1 MGGAE
6 GVEAGAAVRRPHPR
20 WLNGWLLSSWS
31 IPSLMAGLILVVVVP
46 LLAFSGFLVLR
57 SAQHEQALMGEA
69 VRERAQAA
77 AATIDYDLSL
87 LRAHLFI
94 LAGAR
99 SLQNGDLAAFHAYAS
114 NFARDDGLH
123 VSLYDV
129 TGRELVNTGIP
140 YGHPSPAAADV
151 EAIRQVA
158 ATGRPNVS
166 DLAGGPNGDELS
178 ITVNVPVMRDGTPVY
193 VLTYDITPLI
203 PTLLEQLNLPP
214 GWVLALTDD
223 RGYVLARNRDVD
235 HIVGRKGRDEIN
247 QHFFESED
255 GWFPS
260 ISREG
265 VPIYNAFTHTRLAGW
280 AVDIGIPDK
289 VLFAP
294 VLHST
299 LVLALVG
306 GVAVCV
312 ALILAS
318 FIARR
323 VSISIAGLVSY
334 ADAVGRSERLPPHP
348 PGIKEIDAVACSLD
362 QAAEQLHRSAEARDQ
377 AARELRE
384 SEQKY
389 RELSEALA
397 AANEER
403 THLLHQIV
411 TAQEMER
418 TRIARE
424 LHDRLGQYLA
434 ALLLGLDAIAPTC
447 AASPTARQRL
457 TELRKL
463 TTELGR
469 DFSRMAWELR
479 PMALDELGLRNAI
492 TQYLEEWAEL
502 SGLHIDLEITLG
514 DRRLPPNVETA
525 LFRVLQEAITNVV
538 KHAGADSVGVI
549 LESID
554 GEIRLIIEDNGQGF
568 QTDQGAAV
576 ALGKSHLGLLGV
588 RERLALVN
596 GRLEVESTPGSGTTV
611 YACVPVAEGMDE

>member
-6 GVEAGAAVRRPHPR
+6 GVEAGSAVRLPRPR
-20 WLNGWLLSSWS
+20 WLGGWLLASWS
-31 IPSLMAGLILVVVVP
+31 IPSLMAGLILAVVVP
-46 LLAFSGFLVLR
+46 LLAFSSFLVLR
-57 SAQHEQALMGEA
+57 SAQHEQALMAEV

-87 LRAHLFI
+87 LRARLFI

-99 SLQNGDLAAFHAYAS
+99 SLQTDDLAAFHVDAT
-114 NFARDDGLH
+114 NFARDDGLY
-123 VSLYDV
+123 VSLYDE
-129 TGRELVNTGIP
+129 TGRQLVNTGIP
-140 YGHPSPAAADV
+140 YGRPLPTTPDV
-151 EAIRQVA
+151 EAIRQVV
-158 ATGRPNVS
+158 ATGRSNVS
-166 DLAGGPNGDELS
+166 DLAGGRNGNELS
-178 ITVNVPVMRDGTPVY
+178 ITVNVPVMRDGKPVY
-193 VLTYDITPLI
+193 VLSYDVVPRI
-203 PTLLEQLNLPP
+203 PSLLDQLNLPP
-214 GWVLALTDD
+214 GWVLAVVDD
-223 RGYVLARNRDVD
+223 RGYVLGRNRDVD

-247 QHFFESED
+247 RHFFESDD

-265 VPIYNAFTHTRLAGW
+265 VPIYNAFTHTRLGGW

-323 VSISIAGLVSY
+323 VSTSIAGLVSY
-334 ADAVGRSERLPPHP
+334 ADAVGRGERLPPHP
-348 PGIKEIDAVACSLD
+348 PGIREIDAVACSLD
-362 QAAEQLHRSAEARDQ
+362 QAAEQLHRSAEARDRV
-377 AARELRE
+377 ARELRE
-384 SEQKY
+384 SERKY
-389 RELSEALA
+389 RELSEALT

-411 TAQEMER
+411 ATQENER

-434 ALLLGLDAIAPTC
+434 ALLLGLDAIAPNCTT
-447 AASPTARQRL
+447 SSARQRL
-457 TELRKL
+457 AELKKL

-502 SGLHIDLEITLG
+502 SGLHIDLEIRLG
-514 DRRLPPNVETA
+514 DRRLLPDVETA

-549 LESID
+549 LESIN
-554 GEIRLIIEDNGQGF
+554 GEIRLIIEDNGHGF
-568 QTDQGAAV
+568 QTDQGAVV

-588 RERLALVN
+588 RERLSLVN

-611 YACVPVAEGMDE
+611 YACVPVVEGMDE

>member
-6 GVEAGAAVRRPHPR
+6 GVEAGSAVRLPRPR
-20 WLNGWLLSSWS
+20 WLGGWLLASWS
-31 IPSLMAGLILVVVVP
+31 IPSLMAGLILAVVVP
-46 LLAFSGFLVLR
+46 LLAFSSFLVLR
-57 SAQHEQALMGEA
+57 SAQHEQALMAEV

-77 AATIDYDLSL
+77 AATIDYELSL
-87 LRAHLFI
+87 LRARLFI

-99 SLQNGDLAAFHAYAS
+99 SLQTDDLAAFHVDAT
-114 NFARDDGLH
+114 NFARDDGLY
-123 VSLYDV
+123 VSLYDE
-129 TGRELVNTGIP
+129 TGRQLVNTGIP
-140 YGHPSPAAADV
+140 YGRPLPTTPDV
-151 EAIRQVA
+151 EAIRQVV
-158 ATGRPNVS
+158 ATGRSNVS
-166 DLAGGPNGDELS
+166 DLAGGRNGNELS
-178 ITVNVPVMRDGTPVY
+178 ITVNVPVMRDGKPVY
-193 VLTYDITPLI
+193 VLSYDVVPRI
-203 PTLLEQLNLPP
+203 PSLLDQLNLPP
-214 GWVLALTDD
+214 GWVLAVVDD
-223 RGYVLARNRDVD
+223 RGYVLGRNRDVD

-247 QHFFESED
+247 RHFFESDD

-265 VPIYNAFTHTRLAGW
+265 VPIYNAFTHTRLGGW

-323 VSISIAGLVSY
+323 VSTSIAGLVSY
-334 ADAVGRSERLPPHP
+334 ADAVGRGERLPPHP
-348 PGIKEIDAVACSLD
+348 PGIREIDAVACSLD
-362 QAAEQLHRSAEARDQ
+362 QAAEQLHRSAEARDRV
-377 AARELRE
+377 ARELRE
-384 SEQKY
+384 SERKY
-389 RELSEALA
+389 RELSEALT

-411 TAQEMER
+411 ATQENER

-434 ALLLGLDAIAPTC
+434 ALLLGLDAIAPNCTT
-447 AASPTARQRL
+447 SSARQRL
-457 TELRKL
+457 AELKKL

-502 SGLHIDLEITLG
+502 SGLHIDLEIRLG
-514 DRRLPPNVETA
+514 DRRLLPDVETA

-549 LESID
+549 LKSIN
-554 GEIRLIIEDNGQGF
+554 GEIRLIIEDNGHGF
-568 QTDQGAAV
+568 QTDQGAVV

-588 RERLALVN
+588 RERLSLVN

-611 YACVPVAEGMDE
+611 YACVPVVEGMDE

>member
-6 GVEAGAAVRRPHPR
+6 GVEAGSAVRLPR
-20 WLNGWLLSSWS
+20 LRRLSGWLLSSWS
-31 IPSLMAGLILVVVVP
+31 IPSLMAGLILAVVVP
-46 LLAFSGFLVLR
+46 LLAFSSFLVLR

-87 LRAHLFI
+87 LRARLFI

-99 SLQNGDLAAFHAYAS
+99 SLRTDDLAAFHAYATD
-114 NFARDDGLH
+114 FARGDGLY

-129 TGRELVNTGIP
+129 TGRGLVNTGIL
-140 YGHPSPAAADV
+140 YGRPLPAAVDV
-151 EAIRQVA
+151 EAIRQVV

-166 DLAGGPNGDELS
+166 DLAGSPNGNELS
-178 ITVNVPVMRDGTPVY
+178 IALNVPVMRDGEPVY
-193 VLTYDITPLI
+193 VLSYDIAPRI
-203 PTLLEQLNLPP
+203 PSLLAQLNLPP
-214 GWVLALTDD
+214 GWVLALVDD

-247 QHFFESED
+247 QHFFASDD

-306 GVAVCV
+306 GVTVCV

-318 FIARR
+318 FIARH
-323 VSISIAGLVSY
+323 VSTSIAALVSY
-334 ADAVGRSERLPPHP
+334 ADAVGRGERLPPHP
-348 PGIKEIDAVACSLD
+348 PGIKEIDAVARSLD

-377 AARELRE
+377 VARELRE
-384 SEQKY
+384 SERKY
-389 RELSEALA
+389 RELAEALT

-411 TAQEMER
+411 ATQEMER

-434 ALLLGLDAIAPTC
+434 ALLLGLDAIGPTC
-447 AASPTARQRL
+447 STSPAARQRL
-457 TELRKL
+457 TELKKL

-479 PMALDELGLRNAI
+479 PMALDELGLRNSI
-492 TQYLEEWAEL
+492 TQHLEEWADL

-514 DRRLPPNVETA
+514 DRRLPPDVETA

-549 LESID
+549 LESIN
-554 GEIRLIIEDNGQGF
+554 GEIRLIIEDNGHGF

-611 YACVPVAEGMDE
+611 YACVPVVEGMDE

>member
-6 GVEAGAAVRRPHPR
+6 GVGAGAAARLPRPR
-20 WLNGWLLSSWS
+20 WLSSRLLASWS
-31 IPSLMAGLILVVVVP
+31 IPGLLAGLILAVVVP

-57 SAQHEQALMGEA
+57 SAEHEQALMGEA

-77 AATIDYDLSL
+77 AATIDYDLSQ
-87 LRAHLFI
+87 LRAHLFM

-99 SLQNGDLAAFHAYAS
+99 SLQTDDLAAFHAYATD
-114 NFARDDGLH
+114 FARDDGLY
-123 VSLYDV
+123 VRLYDV
-129 TGRELVNTGIP
+129 TGRELVNTAIP
-140 YGHPSPAAADV
+140 YGRPLPATADV
-151 EAIRQVA
+151 DAIRQVV
-158 ATGRPNVS
+158 ATGRPKVS
-166 DLAGGPNGDELS
+166 DVTIGPRDNELS
-178 ITVNVPVMRDGTPVY
+178 VGLNVPVMRDGKPAY
-193 VLTYDITPLI
+193 VLSYDIAPRI
-203 PTLLEQLNLPP
+203 PSLLEQLDLPP
-214 GWVLALTDD
+214 GWILALTDD
-223 RGYVLARNRDVD
+223 RGYVLGRNRDVD

-247 QHFFESED
+247 RHFFESED

-265 VPIYNAFTHTRLAGW
+265 VPVYNAFTHTRFGGW
-280 AVDIGIPDK
+280 AVDIGIPDN

-312 ALILAS
+312 ALIFAS
-318 FIARR
+318 VIARR
-323 VSISIAGLVSY
+323 VSTSIAALVSY
-334 ADAVGRSERLPPHP
+334 ADAVGRGERLPPHS

-362 QAAEQLHRSAEARDQ
+362 QAAEQLHRSAEARDHT
-377 AARELRE
+377 ARELRE

-389 RELSEALA
+389 RELSEALT

-411 TAQEMER
+411 ATQETER

-434 ALLLGLDAIAPTC
+434 ALLLGLDAIGPTC
-447 AASPTARQRL
+447 TASPAARQRL
-457 TELRKL
+457 AELRKL

-538 KHAGADSVGVI
+538 KHAGADSIGVI
-549 LESID
+549 LESIN

-568 QTDQGAAV
+568 QTEQGAVV

-611 YACVPVAEGMDE
+611 YACVPVVEGMDE

>member
-6 GVEAGAAVRRPHPR
+6 GVEAGSAVRLPRPR
-20 WLNGWLLSSWS
+20 WLGGWLLASWS
-31 IPSLMAGLILVVVVP
+31 IPSLMAGLILAVVVP
-46 LLAFSGFLVLR
+46 LLAFSSFLVLR
-57 SAQHEQALMGEA
+57 SAQHEQALMAEV

-87 LRAHLFI
+87 LRARLFI

-99 SLQNGDLAAFHAYAS
+99 SLQTDDLAAFHVDAT
-114 NFARDDGLH
+114 NFARDDGLY
-123 VSLYDV
+123 VSLYDE
-129 TGRELVNTGIP
+129 TGRQLVNTGIP
-140 YGHPSPAAADV
+140 YGRPLPTTPDV
-151 EAIRQVA
+151 EAIRQVV
-158 ATGRPNVS
+158 ATGRSNVS
-166 DLAGGPNGDELS
+166 DLAGGRNGNELS
-178 ITVNVPVMRDGTPVY
+178 IAVNVPVMRDGKPVY
-193 VLTYDITPLI
+193 VLSYDVVPRI
-203 PTLLEQLNLPP
+203 PSLLDQLNLPP
-214 GWVLALTDD
+214 GWVLAVVDD
-223 RGYVLARNRDVD
+223 RGYVLGRNRDVD

-247 QHFFESED
+247 RHFFESDD

-265 VPIYNAFTHTRLAGW
+265 VPIYNAFTHTRLGGW

-323 VSISIAGLVSY
+323 VSTSIAGLVSY
-334 ADAVGRSERLPPHP
+334 ADAVGRGERLPPHP
-348 PGIKEIDAVACSLD
+348 PGIREIDAVACSLD
-362 QAAEQLHRSAEARDQ
+362 QAAEQLHRSAEARDRV
-377 AARELRE
+377 ARELRE
-384 SEQKY
+384 SERKY
-389 RELSEALA
+389 RELSEALT

-411 TAQEMER
+411 ATQENER

-434 ALLLGLDAIAPTC
+434 ALLLGLDAIAPNCTT
-447 AASPTARQRL
+447 SSARQRL
-457 TELRKL
+457 AELKKL

-502 SGLHIDLEITLG
+502 SGLHIDLEIRLG
-514 DRRLPPNVETA
+514 DRRLPPDVETA

-549 LESID
+549 LESIN
-554 GEIRLIIEDNGQGF
+554 GEIRLIIEDNGHGF
-568 QTDQGAAV
+568 QTDQGAVV

-588 RERLALVN
+588 RERLSLVN

-611 YACVPVAEGMDE
+611 YACVPVVEGMDE

>member
-1 MGGAE
+1 MGRAE
-6 GVEAGAAVRRPHPR
+6 GVEAGSAVRLPRLR
-20 WLNGWLLSSWS
+20 WLGGWLFSSWS
-31 IPSLMAGLILVVVVP
+31 IPSLMAGLILAVVVP

-57 SAQHEQALMGEA
+57 SAEHEQALMAQA

-87 LRAHLFI
+87 LRARLFI

-99 SLQNGDLAAFHAYAS
+99 SLQNDDLAAFHADAT
-114 NFARDDGLH
+114 NFARDDGLY

-129 TGRELVNTGIP
+129 TGRQLVNTGTP
-140 YGHPSPAAADV
+140 YGRLLPAATDV
-151 EAIRQVA
+151 EAIRQVV

-166 DLAGGPNGDELS
+166 DLAGGPNGNELS
-178 ITVNVPVMRDGTPVY
+178 ITVNVPVVRDGKPVY
-193 VLTYDITPLI
+193 VLSYDVVPRI
-203 PTLLEQLNLPP
+203 PSLLEQLNLPP
-214 GWVLALTDD
+214 GWVLAVVDD

-247 QHFFESED
+247 QHFFESDD

-299 LVLALVG
+299 LVLALEG

-323 VSISIAGLVSY
+323 VSISIAALVSY
-334 ADAVGRSERLPPHP
+334 ADAVGRGERLSPHP

-377 AARELRE
+377 VARELRE

-411 TAQEMER
+411 ATQENER

-447 AASPTARQRL
+447 TTSPAARQRL
-457 TELRKL
+457 GELKKL

-502 SGLHIDLEITLG
+502 SGLHIDLEIRLG
-514 DRRLPPNVETA
+514 DRRLPPDVETA

-549 LESID
+549 LESIN

-568 QTDQGAAV
+568 QTDQGAVV

>member
-6 GVEAGAAVRRPHPR
+6 GVEAGAAVRLPR
-20 WLNGWLLSSWS
+20 QRRSSGWLLSPWS
-31 IPSLMAGLILVVVVP
+31 IRGLLAGLILAVVVP

-57 SAQHEQALMGEA
+57 SAEHEQALMGEA

-77 AATIDYDLSL
+77 AATIDYDLSQ
-87 LRAHLFI
+87 LRARLFI

-99 SLQNGDLAAFHAYAS
+99 SLQIDDLAAFHAYAS
-114 NFARDDGLH
+114 DFARDDGLY

-129 TGRELVNTGIP
+129 TGRALVNTGIP
-140 YGHPSPAAADV
+140 YGRPLPAAADV

-166 DLAGGPNGDELS
+166 DLAGGPNSDELS
-178 ITVNVPVMRDGTPVY
+178 ITVNVPVMRDGKPVY
-193 VLTYDITPLI
+193 VLSYDIAPRIPL
-203 PTLLEQLNLPP
+203 LLEQLNLPP

-247 QHFFESED
+247 QHFIESED

-323 VSISIAGLVSY
+323 VSMSIAGLVNY
-334 ADAVGRSERLPPHP
+334 ADAVGRGERLPPHP

-362 QAAEQLHRSAEARDQ
+362 QAAEQLHRSAEARDLV
-377 AARELRE
+377 ARDLRE

-411 TAQEMER
+411 ATQETER

-424 LHDRLGQYLA
+424 LHDRLGQYIA
-434 ALLLGLDAIAPTC
+434 ALLLGLDAIGPAC
-447 AASPTARQRL
+447 ATSPAARQRL
-457 TELRKL
+457 TELKKL

-514 DRRLPPNVETA
+514 DRRLPPDVETA

-538 KHAGADSVGVI
+538 KHAGADNVGVI
-549 LESID
+549 LESIN

-568 QTDQGAAV
+568 QSDQGAVV

>member
-6 GVEAGAAVRRPHPR
+6 GVEAGSAVRLPR
-20 WLNGWLLSSWS
+20 LRRLSGWLLSSWS
-31 IPSLMAGLILVVVVP
+31 IPSLMAGLILAVVVP
-46 LLAFSGFLVLR
+46 LLAFSSFLVLR

-87 LRAHLFI
+87 LRSRLFI

-99 SLQNGDLAAFHAYAS
+99 SLQTDDLAAFHAYATD
-114 NFARDDGLH
+114 FARGDGLY

-129 TGRELVNTGIP
+129 TGRGLVNTGIL
-140 YGHPSPAAADV
+140 YGRPLPAAVDV
-151 EAIRQVA
+151 EAIRQVV

-166 DLAGGPNGDELS
+166 DLAGSPNGNELS
-178 ITVNVPVMRDGTPVY
+178 IALNVPVMRDGEPVY
-193 VLTYDITPLI
+193 VLSYDVAPRI
-203 PTLLEQLNLPP
+203 PSLLAQLNLPP
-214 GWVLALTDD
+214 GWVLALVDD

-247 QHFFESED
+247 QHFFASDD

-299 LVLALVG
+299 LVLALH
-306 GVAVCV
+306 
-312 ALILAS
+312 
-318 FIARR
+318 
-323 VSISIAGLVSY
+323 VSTSIAALVSY
-334 ADAVGRSERLPPHP
+334 ADAVGRGERLPPHP
-348 PGIKEIDAVACSLD
+348 PGIKEIDAVARSLD

-377 AARELRE
+377 VARELRE
-384 SEQKY
+384 SERKY
-389 RELSEALA
+389 RELAEALT

-411 TAQEMER
+411 ATQEMER

-434 ALLLGLDAIAPTC
+434 ALLLGLDAIGPTC
-447 AASPTARQRL
+447 STSPAARQRL
-457 TELRKL
+457 TELKKL

-479 PMALDELGLRNAI
+479 PMALDELGLRNSI
-492 TQYLEEWAEL
+492 TQHLEEWADL

-514 DRRLPPNVETA
+514 DRRLPPDVETA

-549 LESID
+549 LESIN
-554 GEIRLIIEDNGQGF
+554 GEIRLIIEDNGHGF

-611 YACVPVAEGMDE
+611 YACVPVVEGMDE

>member
-1 MGGAE
+1 
-6 GVEAGAAVRRPHPR
+6 
-20 WLNGWLLSSWS
+20 
-31 IPSLMAGLILVVVVP
+31 MAGLILAVVVP
-46 LLAFSGFLVLR
+46 LLAFSSFLVLR
-57 SAQHEQALMGEA
+57 SAQHEQALMAEV

-87 LRAHLFI
+87 LRARLFI

-99 SLQNGDLAAFHAYAS
+99 SLQTDDLAAFHVDAT
-114 NFARDDGLH
+114 NFARDDGLY
-123 VSLYDV
+123 VSLYDE
-129 TGRELVNTGIP
+129 TGRQLVNTGIP
-140 YGHPSPAAADV
+140 YGRPLPTTPDV
-151 EAIRQVA
+151 EAIRQVV
-158 ATGRPNVS
+158 ATGRSNVS
-166 DLAGGPNGDELS
+166 DLAGGRNGNELS
-178 ITVNVPVMRDGTPVY
+178 IAVNVPVMRDGKPVY
-193 VLTYDITPLI
+193 VLSYDVVPRI
-203 PTLLEQLNLPP
+203 PSLLDQLNLPP
-214 GWVLALTDD
+214 GWVLAVVDD
-223 RGYVLARNRDVD
+223 RGYVLGRNRDVD

-247 QHFFESED
+247 RHFFESDD

-265 VPIYNAFTHTRLAGW
+265 VPIYNAFTHTRLGGW

-323 VSISIAGLVSY
+323 VSTSIAGLVSY
-334 ADAVGRSERLPPHP
+334 ADAVGRGERLPPHP
-348 PGIKEIDAVACSLD
+348 PGIREIDAVACSLD
-362 QAAEQLHRSAEARDQ
+362 QAAEQLHRSAEARDRV
-377 AARELRE
+377 ARELRE
-384 SEQKY
+384 SERKY
-389 RELSEALA
+389 RELSEALT

-411 TAQEMER
+411 ATQENER

-434 ALLLGLDAIAPTC
+434 ALLLGLDAIAPNCTT
-447 AASPTARQRL
+447 SSARQRL
-457 TELRKL
+457 AELKKL

-502 SGLHIDLEITLG
+502 SGLHIDLEIRLG
-514 DRRLPPNVETA
+514 DRRLPPDVETA

-549 LESID
+549 LESIN
-554 GEIRLIIEDNGQGF
+554 GEIRLIIEDNGHGF
-568 QTDQGAAV
+568 QTDQGAVV

-588 RERLALVN
+588 RERLSLVN

-611 YACVPVAEGMDE
+611 YACVPVVEGMDE